1 MIKNINI
8 KEERGITL
16 ITLIITVILLV
27 IVTTILATNSYTSL
41 QLSNLTRL
49 QNDIEVLDSRIASYF
64 IQSGE
69 LPIYKSEYAISKSE
83 LSSKIKGVSI
93 NDGDT
98 YYTIDLSQLD
108 NITLN
113 YGEGYRALTNDRYII
128 NEKSHVIYYLEGIKY
143 DGDTYHTIGANKPI
157 T

>member
-1 MIKNINI
+1 MIKNI
-8 KEERGITL
+8 KEEKGITL
-16 ITLIITVILLV
+16 ITLIITVIILV

-69 LPIYKSEYAISKSE
+69 LPVKLDYTISKSE
-83 LSSKIKGVSI
+83 LSSKIKGDFV
-93 NDGDT
+93 NDGDI
-98 YYTIDLSQLD
+98 YYTIDLSKLD

-113 YGEGYRALTNDRYII
+113 YGKGYQDLNNDRYII
-128 NEKSHVIYYLEGIKY
+128 NEKSHVIYYLEGVKY
-143 DGDTYHTIGANKPI
+143 NGDTYHTIGINKPI